1 MWRSL
6 GPLGDLPEDAPK
18 RIAVSFTI
26 TDGWYQAP
34 VERIYYARRTAA
46 SEPVVLSGRC
56 THLGCSV
63 RWDRR
68 TNDGFRCP
76 CHGGVFDADGRV
88 VKGPPRMRSSDR
100 PPGSSTARSGC
111 ESSSSSGRRQE
122 PAVRKPDA
130 VPPDPAT
137 ARVAASRFLAEP
149 SRRRRAHRL
158 DDGEASAAR
167 RRFPARSA
175 RRCSWRS

>member
-1 MWRSL
+1 MDRRSLLARLVAVLSAMLATPLAVVLGGYAWSSSRRGCAPEMWRSL

-88 VKGPPRMRSSDR
+88 VKGPPR
-100 PPGSSTARSGC
+100 
-111 ESSSSSGRRQE
+111 
-122 PAVRKPDA
+122 DA
-130 VPPDPAT
+130 LERPAT
-137 ARVAASRFLAEP
+137 RVE
-149 SRRRRAHRL
+149 H
-158 DDGEASAAR
+158 GEVWVR
-167 RRFPARSA
+167 V
-175 RRCSWRS
+175 